1 MRALRLLAVAA
12 EAEGL
17 RLRREASLMARAS
30 VFFAAAAV
38 FGVGLLVMLH
48 VAAFHWLEPAWG
60 PALAAL
66 LVAAGDL
73 VLALVFVLVGR
84 PREDAVA
91 SEALAMRRAA
101 LAEAGEHPFRGLLSF
116 GAGGVVPSVGQMV
129 AERAIR
135 SVLRR

>member
-17 RLRREASLMARAS
+17 RLRREAALLARSA
-30 VFFAAAAV
+30 VLFAAAAV
-38 FGVGLLVMLH
+38 FGLALLVMLH
-48 VAAFHWLEPAWG
+48 VAAFAWLAPSWG
-60 PALAAL
+60 PAMAAL

-73 VLALVFVLVGR
+73 LIALALVLIGR
-84 PREDAVA
+84 PGNDPVA
-91 SEALAMRRAA
+91 QEALAIRRAS
-101 LAEAGEHPFRGLLSF
+101 LAEATEHPFRGLVSV
-116 GAGGVVPSVGQMV
+116 GGVARSSVGQMV

>member
-17 RLRREASLMARAS
+17 RLRREAQALARAG
-30 VFFAAAAV
+30 VFFAGAAV
-38 FGVGLLVMLH
+38 FGVALLVMLH
-48 VAAFHWLEPAWG
+48 VAAYNWLEPDWG
-60 PALAAL
+60 PAGAAL

-73 VLALVFVLVGR
+73 ALALALFLVGR
-84 PREDAVA
+84 PGHDPVA
-91 SEALAMRRAA
+91 EEALAIRRAS
-101 LAEAGEHPFRGLLSF
+101 LAEATENPFRGLVSF
-116 GAGGVVPSVGQMV
+116 GGVARSSVGQMV